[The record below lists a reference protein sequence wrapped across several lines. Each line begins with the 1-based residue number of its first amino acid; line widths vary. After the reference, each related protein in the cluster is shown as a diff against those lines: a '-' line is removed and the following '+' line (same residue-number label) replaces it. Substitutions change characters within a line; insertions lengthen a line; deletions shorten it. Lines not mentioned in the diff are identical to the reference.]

1 MKQIRYGKIKKFD
14 DKRRILTIGNFDGV
28 HLGHQTIIK
37 YCVEK
42 AKKFSLKSSV
52 LTFFPHPKEFFNV
65 KPNQECVQTMRDKS
79 REILSKGIDEII
91 FARFDKRLACTT
103 SHDFIVNVLATNLGV
118 KELVVG
124 SDFRFGKD
132 RSGDLRLLR
141 SLCDQN
147 KIILEV
153 LEDLKSNDIKISSTL
168 IRKLLDNGK
177 FHEASK
183 LLGRTYQISGKVI
196 RGKSLGKRI
205 ASPTANIDILNKKFC
220 FTGVF
225 LGKTK
230 IGQSE
235 YFCIINFGPKPTFDD
250 LEQSLEA
257 HILDYDGNIYDEALS
272 IEFLCKIRDQ
282 IKFKSIEELKNQIN
296 EDKIRAKELKKLYE

>member
-1 MKQIRYGKIKKFD
+1 MMKTGYAT
-14 DKRRILTIGNFDGV
+14 TIGNFDGL
-28 HLGHQTIIK
+28 HLGHAALIAKIK
-37 YCVEK
+37 TNSEK
-42 AKKFSLKSSV
+42 MNLKTKV
-52 LTFFPHPKEFFNV
+52 ITFNPYPFEFF
-65 KPNQECVQTMRDKS
+65 KLEKYR
-79 REILSKGIDEII
+79 ILSE
-91 FARFDKRLACTT
+91 FDKRELLANFKIDDVNTINFDDDFRNT
-103 SHDFIVNVLATNLGV
+103 SAKDFFSKYLLEEDVKYLIVG
-118 KELVVG
+118 K
-124 SDFRFGKD
+124 DFRFGKD

-168 IRKLLDNGK
+168 IRELLDNGK
-177 FHEASK
+177 FQEASK

-205 ASPTANIDILNKKFC
+205 ATPTANIDILNKKFC
-220 FTGVF
+220 FTGLF

-250 LEQSLEA
+250 LEQSFEA

-296 EDKIRAKELKKLYE
+296 EDKIMARGLKKLYE